1 MAWPNS
7 VTGPLHYYNSPMIYL
22 ERSAALLEGRF
33 ALPPCRLRPPVE
45 DLAFGATHF
54 RGHFCVHCRY
64 GPVTRRLPEGRRCR

>member
-33 ALPPCRLRPPVE
+33 ARERETDVFLAGAPCNHLRPPCSP
-45 DLAFGATHF
+45 LFGSLLSQV
-54 RGHFCVHCRY
+54 GSW
-64 GPVTRRLPEGRRCR
+64 LESL